1 MTMHQLSAGI
11 DSLYW
16 SSPCGIDTR
25 RYEALKK
32 ARDAAAQTGSA
43 QPWRVASGFS
53 LSIGGHG
60 AGRYPL
66 FLDCHEFRIQITDSR
81 HLPTVYVQLRAAFI
95 HEVGVEA
102 AYQAS
107 VEVAEWVTAH
117 PISNPS
123 TSRVDLYADFAE
135 WVIRRE
141 DLPGLVTNAKIATH
155 GRAGT
160 DELETVMVGKSPM
173 AVRVYRKDI
182 EVRER
187 GGFAPA
193 FWGGFEGPVVRVE
206 AQASSVMLRALQI
219 ASVADC
225 ISCHGDVWSWATTSF
240 LEWRAYELG
249 AREDWPLTDEWEI
262 VQKVSISE
270 FPRCG
275 LVPSRVVQG
284 NRQKVIPQ
292 LLGYLSTYAALE
304 NIWEPSEA
312 VSLLLRQFPDRASSP
327 NRPFRGEVARKRAL
341 LPKSFREAQEV
352 DSARDRSP
360 SPEGGDIEG
369 STVGSDA

>member
-1 MTMHQLSAGI
+1 M
-11 DSLYW
+11 
-16 SSPCGIDTR
+16 
-25 RYEALKK
+25 
-32 ARDAAAQTGSA
+32 
-43 QPWRVASGFS
+43 
-53 LSIGGHG
+53 
-60 AGRYPL
+60 
-66 FLDCHEFRIQITDSR
+66 
-81 HLPTVYVQLRAAFI
+81 QLRAAFI
-95 HEVGVEA
+95 HEVGFEA
-102 AYQAS
+102 AYLTS
-107 VEVAEWVTAH
+107 LEVAEWVTGR

-135 WVIRRE
+135 WVIHRE
-141 DLPGLVTNAKIATH
+141 DIAGLVTNAKIATH

-160 DELETVMVGKSPM
+160 NELETVMVGKSPM

-193 FWGGFEGPVVRVE
+193 FWSGHLGPVVRVE
-206 AQASSVMLRALQI
+206 AQASAVMLRSLQI
-219 ASVADC
+219 SSVADC
-225 ISCHGDVWSWATTSF
+225 ISCHGDVWSWATSGF
-240 LEWRAYELG
+240 LEWRAFELG

-275 LVPSRVVQG
+275 LVPHRVVQG
-284 NRQKVIPQ
+284 NRQKVIPA

-304 NIWEPSEA
+304 NIWKPAEA
-312 VSLLLRQFPDRASSP
+312 VARLIREFPDLATSP
-327 NRPFRGEVARKRAL
+327 ARRFCDEVARKRAL
-341 LPKSFREAQEV
+341 LPKSFREAQEL